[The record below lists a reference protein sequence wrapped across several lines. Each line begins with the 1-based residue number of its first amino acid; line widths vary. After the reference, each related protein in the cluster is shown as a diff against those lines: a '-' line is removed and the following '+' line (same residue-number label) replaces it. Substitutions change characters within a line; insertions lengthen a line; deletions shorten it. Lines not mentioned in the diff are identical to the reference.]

1 MVSTAVALGATVV
14 TLAVFAGI
22 GVWYSRGATDAES
35 FISARASV
43 GGYGM
48 GATVLASSM
57 GAWILFSP
65 AEAGAA
71 FGGVSAVAGYA
82 AGSALALLTYVK
94 LGPRI
99 RDLIPEGHSLTEYA
113 YVRYGPVAYA
123 YVLLVSAA
131 YMFVFLAAEFTGIA
145 GALSLVAGVPAW
157 QTAALVGGFVL
168 LYTAYG
174 GLRASIVTDTVQA
187 VVLLPL
193 VAVGFVGAVIALGGP
208 GRLVSETAASNPE
221 LLDPGFLPGLE
232 FGVYVVVAIVG
243 AELVNQAWWQRI
255 YAAADDASL
264 RRGFGLGAALV
275 IPMVLF
281 AGLFGVAAAG
291 LGVLGEGEASIAFF
305 VLLGQSFPDWVVLV
319 VVLVAVLLVT
329 SSADTL
335 FNAIASLA
343 TADLPRLLEDPS
355 GERLTAISR
364 GLTVVVALAATFV
377 GAQQYSVLA
386 VFLTADLLAA
396 ATFGPLLA
404 GLYTRRLS
412 GGGMVASSVAGLCV
426 GLVFF
431 PTGRGVLAGLPGA
444 SALPEP
450 SFLYAFLGAAV
461 VSLGLAA
468 VATRVAPA
476 DYDLGRLAREIRTL
490 DGRSAA
496 GGSDEEATA
505 ADD

>member
-1 MVSTAVALGATVV
+1 MVSTGLALGATVV
-14 TLAVFAGI
+14 TLAAFAAI
-22 GVWYSRGATDAES
+22 GLRYGRGDGTVES
-35 FISARASV
+35 FITARDSV
-43 GGYGM
+43 SGYRM

-82 AGSALALLTYVK
+82 AGSALALLAYVW

-113 YVRYGPVAYA
+113 YVRYGPAAYA
-123 YVLLVSAA
+123 YVLAVSVA

-145 GALSLVAGVPAW
+145 GALSLVAGIPAW

-168 LYTAYG
+168 LYTGYG
-174 GLRASIVTDTVQA
+174 GLQASIVTDTVQT

-193 VAVGFVGAVIALGGP
+193 VAVGFVGAVVALGGP
-208 GRLVSETAASNPE
+208 SELVRETASSNPD
-221 LLDPGFLPGLE
+221 LLNPGFLPGLE

-255 YAAADDASL
+255 YAAADDRSL

-281 AGLFGVAAAG
+281 AGLLGVFAAG
-291 LGVLGEGEASIAFF
+291 TGALAEGQASIAFF
-305 VLLGQSFPDWVVLV
+305 VLLQQSFPDWVVLV

-335 FNAIASLA
+335 FNAIASLV
-343 TADLPRLLEDPS
+343 TSDLPRLLDDPS
-355 GERLTAISR
+355 DERLTAATR
-364 GLTVVVALAATFV
+364 GLTAVVALAATFV

-412 GGGMVASSVAGLCV
+412 GGAMLASSVVGLVV

-431 PTGRGVLAGLPGA
+431 PLARGVLAGLPVAG
-444 SALPEP
+444 ALPAP
-450 SFLYAFLGAAV
+450 SFLSAFSGAAV

-468 VATRVAPA
+468 LATRVVPA
-476 DYDLGRLAREIRTL
+476 DYDLDRLSTEIRTL
-490 DGRSAA
+490 DGPA
-496 GGSDEEATA
+496 GGSEDTTP

>member
-1 MVSTAVALGATVV
+1 MVSSAVALGATVV
-14 TLAVFAGI
+14 ALAAFAAV
-22 GVWYSRGATDAES
+22 GVRYSRGDGSVES
-35 FISARASV
+35 FLTARGSV
-43 GGYGM
+43 GGTRM

-71 FGGVSAVAGYA
+71 FGGISAVAGYA
-82 AGSALALLTYVK
+82 LGSALALAAYVE

-99 RDLIPEGHSLTEYA
+99 RELIPEGHSLTEYA

-123 YVLLVSAA
+123 YVLLVSVA

-145 GALSLVAGVPAW
+145 GALALVADVPPW

-168 LYTAYG
+168 LYTGYG

-187 VVLLPL
+187 AVLLPL
-193 VAVGFVGAVIALGGP
+193 VAVGFVAAVFALGGP
-208 GRLVSETAASNPE
+208 AELVRETTASNPQ
-221 LLDPGFLPGLE
+221 LLDPGFLPGVE
-232 FGVYVVVAIVG
+232 FGVYVVVAIAG
-243 AELVNQAWWQRI
+243 AELVNQAWWQRV
-255 YAAADDASL
+255 YAAADDEAL

-275 IPMVLF
+275 VPMVLF
-281 AGLFGVAAAG
+281 AGLFGVFAAG
-291 LGVLGEGEASIAFF
+291 TGALAEGEASIAFF
-305 VLLGQSFPDWVVLV
+305 VLLQQSFPDWLVLL

-335 FNAIASLA
+335 FNAIASVV
-343 TADLPRLLEDPS
+343 TSDLPRLVEDAS
-355 GERLTAISR
+355 GDRLTAAAR
-364 GLTVVVALAATFV
+364 GLTAVVALAATVV

-412 GGGMVASSVAGLCV
+412 GGGLLVASVAGLLV
-426 GLVFF
+426 GLAFF

-444 SALPEP
+444 GLLPAP
-450 SFLYAFLGAAV
+450 SFLVAFLGAAV

-468 VATRVAPA
+468 LAALVAPA
-476 DYDLGRLAREIRTL
+476 DYDLDRLATDIRTL
-490 DGRSAA
+490 DG
-496 GGSDEEATA
+496 GSTRTEEAA
-505 ADD
+505 PADD

>member
-14 TLAVFAGI
+14 TLAAFAAV
-22 GVWYSRGATDAES
+22 GVWYSRDAAGVES
-35 FISARASV
+35 FISARDSV
-43 GGYGM
+43 GGYRM

-65 AEAGAA
+65 PEAGAA
-71 FGGVSAVAGYA
+71 FGGVAAVAGYA
-82 AGSALALLTYVK
+82 VGSALALLAYVR

-113 YVRYGPVAYA
+113 YVRYGPAAYA
-123 YVLLVSAA
+123 FVLLVSVA
-131 YMFVFLAAEFTGIA
+131 YMFVFLAAEFTGIT
-145 GALSLVAGVPAW
+145 GALSLVADVPRW

-168 LYTAYG
+168 LYTGYG
-174 GLRASIVTDTVQA
+174 GLRASIVTDTVQT

-193 VAVGFVGAVIALGGP
+193 VAVGFVGAVLALGGP
-208 GRLVSETAASNPE
+208 GAVLAETRASNPE
-221 LLDPGFLPGLE
+221 LLDPAFLPGLE
-232 FGVYVVVAIVG
+232 FGAYIVVAIVG
-243 AELVNQAWWQRI
+243 AELVNQAWWQRV
-255 YAAADDASL
+255 YAATDDGAL

-275 IPMVLF
+275 VPMVLF

-291 LGVLGEGEASIAFF
+291 TGALAGGEASIALF
-305 VLLGQSFPDWVVLV
+305 VLLEQSFPEWVVLA

-335 FNAIASLA
+335 FNAIASVV
-343 TADLPRLLEDPS
+343 TSDLPRLLDDPS
-355 GERLTAISR
+355 ERRLTAAAR
-364 GLTVVVALAATFV
+364 GLTAVVALAATFV
-377 GAQQYSVLA
+377 GAQGYSVLA

-404 GLYTRRLS
+404 GLYTERLS
-412 GGGMVASSVAGLCV
+412 GRAMLASGVAGLLV

-431 PTGRGVLAGLPGA
+431 PTARGVLAGLAGA
-444 SALPEP
+444 GALPAP

-468 VATRVAPA
+468 LATRVVPA
-476 DYDLGRLAREIRTL
+476 DYDLDRLSTEIRTL
-490 DGRSAA
+490 EGGGQA
-496 GGSDEEATA
+496 GEEAVA

>member
-1 MVSTAVALGATVV
+1 MVSSEVALGATVV
-14 TLAVFAGI
+14 TLTVFAAI
-22 GVWYSRGATDAES
+22 GVRYGRGDGGVES
-35 FISARASV
+35 FISARDSV
-43 GGYGM
+43 GGYRM

-71 FGGVSAVAGYA
+71 FGGIAAVAGYA
-82 AGSALALLTYVK
+82 AGSALALLAYVK

-99 RDLIPEGHSLTEYA
+99 RELIPAGHSLTEYA

-123 YVLLVSAA
+123 YVLAVSVA

-145 GALSLVAGVPAW
+145 GALSLIAGVPAW

-174 GLRASIVTDTVQA
+174 GLRASIVTDTVQT

-193 VAVGFVGAVIALGGP
+193 VAVGFVGAVVALGGP
-208 GRLVSETAASNPE
+208 ARLVRETAATNPD

-232 FGVYVVVAIVG
+232 FGVYVVVAVVG

-255 YAAADDASL
+255 YAAADERSL
-264 RRGFGLGAALV
+264 RRGFGLGAVLV
-275 IPMVLF
+275 VPLVLF
-281 AGLFGVAAAG
+281 AGLFGVVAAG
-291 LGVLGEGEASIAFF
+291 IGALGEGEASIAFF
-305 VLLGQSFPDWVVLV
+305 VLLQQSFPDPVVLAV
-319 VVLVAVLLVT
+319 TLVAVLLVT

-335 FNAIASLA
+335 FNAIASLV
-343 TADLPRLLEDPS
+343 TSDLPRVLEDPS
-355 GERLTAISR
+355 GDRLTAAAR
-364 GLTVVVALAATFV
+364 GLTAVVAVAATFV

-404 GLYTRRLS
+404 GLYTPRLS
-412 GGGMVASSVAGLCV
+412 GGAMLGSSVAGLLV
-426 GLVFF
+426 GLCLF
-431 PTGRGVLAGLPGA
+431 PTARGTLGGLPGA
-444 SALPEP
+444 SALPAP
-450 SFLYAFLGAAV
+450 SFLSAFLGAAV

-468 VATRVAPA
+468 LATRVAPA
-476 DYDLGRLAREIRTL
+476 DYDLDRLSREIRTL
-490 DGRSAA
+490 DGSGAA
-496 GGSDEEATA
+496 GDDATP
-505 ADD
+505 ADDD